1 MDASECATD
10 TVRATRAVVD
20 LEAVR
25 HNIRG
30 IRQRI
35 GSRRQL
41 MAVVKADGY
50 GHGALPV
57 SRAAL
62 DSGADCLAVAVPEEG
77 QELRAGGIEC
87 PILVFG
93 LVQPQEASK
102 SIMAGL
108 EQTVCSVELLDA
120 LDRES
125 RNRGVRTSVHVKV
138 DTGMGRI
145 GLAPGDVVEFA
156 RRVAS
161 CPNIVLKGVYS
172 HFSCADERDKEFS
185 RAQIRRFTGVL
196 AALEAA
202 GITVPVRHMA
212 NSAGVLDLPEAHFD
226 MVRPG
231 IMIYGLYPS
240 AEVSHSVELRPAMS
254 FVTRICQ
261 VKVVPPGT
269 PIGYGATFVTERE
282 SGVATIPVGYADGYR
297 RLLSNKAEVIV
308 RGKRVPLLGRVAMDM
323 CMVDVSSVTEARPG
337 DEVILFGA
345 GLPVEE
351 VASIIGTINYEVV
364 TGVGKRVP
372 RVYAGQPG

>member
-1 MDASECATD
+1 
-10 TVRATRAVVD
+10 VVD

-30 IRQRI
+30 IRQRV
-35 GSRRQL
+35 GDRRQL

-62 DSGADCLAVAVPEEG
+62 DSGAGCLAVAIPEEG
-77 QELRAGGIEC
+77 QELRTAGIEC

-93 LVQPQEASK
+93 LIQPNEASK
-102 SIMAGL
+102 TIMAGL

-120 LDRES
+120 LDQES
-125 RNRGVRTSVHVKV
+125 KSRGVTTSVHIKV

-145 GLAPGDVVEFA
+145 GLAPADVVEFA
-156 RRVAS
+156 RRAAS

-185 RAQIRRFTGVL
+185 RAQIRRFGEVL
-196 AALEAA
+196 GALEAA
-202 GITVPVRHMA
+202 GIAVPVRHMA

-269 PIGYGATFVTERE
+269 PIGYGATFVTDRK
-282 SGVATIPVGYADGYR
+282 SRVATIPVGYADGYR
-297 RLLSNKAEVIV
+297 RLLSNKGQVVV

-323 CMVDVSSVTEARPG
+323 CMIDVSSIPEARAG
-337 DEVILFGA
+337 DEVVLFGA

-364 TGVGKRVP
+364 TGIGKRVP
-372 RVYAGQPG
+372 RVYV